1 MTKNI
6 AKIIWTA
13 LALVG
18 VVLVLALVVLGF
30 WKVAELIRNR
40 NGPVIVYRG
49 TVLQA
54 IEHVNKQIFIQH
66 NIVADIE
73 YTDTP

>member
-1 MTKNI
+1 MGKHV

-18 VVLVLALVVLGF
+18 VVLILVLAVLGF
-30 WKVAELIRNR
+30 WKAAELFG
-40 NGPVIVYRG
+40 NGDGSTVVHRG

-66 NIVADIE
+66 NLVVDLHSA
-73 YTDTP
+73 YL